1 MFLHTLKVIFVL
13 NALASCVNSM
23 KVFSFNS
30 PTGDYDQLSKAVL
43 INSPKQNLPEK
54 FIFCFSM
61 KQDKVDGKSP
71 FLIRDRNNQPWIAVS
86 IWKWGGFAL
95 WFEIGKSEWIK
106 SVRVKTSVKF
116 WSHICAG
123 IDTITGNISVSM
135 DGGSIMTRNSKMLTE
150 DIAPKKLDQQLE
162 LGITETVDLFG
173 GRQQF
178 HGEISNIHF
187 HLFGEQ
193 TSQLTMLSK
202 DPCATKGNYL
212 AWSDMTFSK
221 IGPMVLE
228 LAENEDEVCDV
239 LPESYNIFLPGKTSW
254 TLANHLCEV
263 LGGGIMA
270 GVEDEGEMK
279 RMVARMEGISKSC
292 QSLWLPISDEREEG
306 VWENTHTNSPAKYL
320 LWNVGQPS
328 GLEGENH
335 VVMERETSAIRDVNI
350 EELHCSSCT
359 LKTNAVLTLRGGCKD
374 SLLGKT
380 ISSRDGYEHQCT
392 MCCLDSTMAL

>member
-1 MFLHTLKVIFVL
+1 MFLFTLKFL
-13 NALASCVNSM
+13 FALVKLVSYVNSL

-30 PTGDYDQLSKAVL
+30 HIDNHDQLSKAVL
-43 INSPKQNLPEK
+43 MNSPKQNLPEK

-71 FLIRDRNNQPWIAVS
+71 FLIRDRNNQPWIAVN
-86 IWKWGGFAL
+86 IWKWGGDVAL

-106 SVRVKTSVKF
+106 SIRVNTSVKF

-123 IDTITGNISVSM
+123 IDTIAGNISVSM
-135 DGGSIMTRNSKMLTE
+135 DGGSIMTKNSKMLTE
-150 DIAPKKLDQQLE
+150 DVAPKKLDQQLE
-162 LGITETVDLFG
+162 LGISETVDRFG

-193 TSQLTMLSK
+193 SSQLTMLSK

-221 IGPMVLE
+221 IGPMVFE
-228 LAENEDEVCDV
+228 LTDNEDEVCDV

-263 LGGGIMA
+263 LGGGIMT
-270 GVEDEGEMK
+270 GLEDEQEMK
-279 RMVARMEGISKSC
+279 IMVANMEGISKSC
-292 QSLWLPISDEREEG
+292 RSLWLPISDERAEG
-306 VWENTHTNSPAKYL
+306 IWETTHTNSPAKYL
-320 LWNVGQPS
+320 PWNVGQPN
-328 GLEGENH
+328 GLEGENY
-335 VVMERETSAIRDVNI
+335 VALERETSAIRDVNI
-350 EELHCSSCT
+350 EELHCSSCS
-359 LKTNAVLTLRGGCKD
+359 LKTNTVLTLPGGCKD
-374 SLLGKT
+374 SLLGIT
-380 ISSRDGYEHQCT
+380 RSYRDE
-392 MCCLDSTMAL
+392 